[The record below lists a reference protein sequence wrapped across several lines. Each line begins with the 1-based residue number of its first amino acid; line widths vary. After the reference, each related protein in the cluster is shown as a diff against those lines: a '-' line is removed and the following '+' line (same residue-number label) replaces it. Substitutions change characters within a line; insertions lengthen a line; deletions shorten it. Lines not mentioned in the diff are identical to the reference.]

1 MKLRGNTYI
10 RALGPEELEDMR
22 VACRLGREVLDEA
35 AAVVGPGVTT
45 DEIDRVVHEASVDR
59 ECYPSPLNYYQFPK
73 SCCTSVN
80 EVICH
85 GIPDMRPLQSGDICN
100 VDVTVFHRGY
110 HGDLNETIFVGE
122 VSEKAKD
129 LVVNTWECLEK
140 AIETVKPGMK
150 YRDVGNVIQKHA
162 TTGSYSVVR
171 SYCGHGIHKLFHC
184 APNVPH
190 YAKNKAVGV
199 MKPGHVFTIE
209 PMISEGVWGDQTW
222 PDNWTSVTQ
231 DGKLSAQFEQ
241 TMVVT
246 DTGVDVLTARP
257 GKRHTPYFMD
267 S

>member
-1 MKLRGNTYI
+1 MICLSQYNLVDYAFFCRICRDYAFFVAISCRILLRILAEILRKKLATG
-10 RALGPEELEDMR
+10 
-22 VACRLGREVLDEA
+22 
-35 AAVVGPGVTT
+35 
-45 DEIDRVVHEASVDR
+45 ASEQD
-59 ECYPSPLNYYQFPK
+59 
-73 SCCTSVN
+73 N
-80 EVICH
+80 E
-85 GIPDMRPLQSGDICN
+85 
-100 VDVTVFHRGY
+100 TRGY

-122 VSEKAKD
+122 VSQKAKD

-140 AIETVKPGMK
+140 AITECVKPGVK
-150 YRDVGNVIQKHA
+150 YRDVGGVIQKHA
-162 TTGSYSVVR
+162 TTGGYSVVR

-199 MKPGHVFTIE
+199 MKPGHCFTIE

-246 DTGVDVLTARP
+246 DTGVEVFP
-257 GKRHTPYFMD
+257 FSYFA
-267 S
+267 STTHQ